1 MSDEAYKSIRDF
13 VQEAKMKSR
22 KAWKRAGREVRDLTN
37 REPNEISNNIV
48 DSFEQIDILPGD
60 EVPTEELL
68 TKRLTELKKDMDSNE
83 KEILRRQVSELM
95 GLEERNNSLEV
106 ENQRLLKLLTDKK
119 QTLPEITIS
128 Q

>member
-1 MSDEAYKSIRDF
+1 
-13 VQEAKMKSR
+13 
-22 KAWKRAGREVRDLTN
+22 
-37 REPNEISNNIV
+37 
-48 DSFEQIDILPGD
+48 
-60 EVPTEELL
+60 
-68 TKRLTELKKDMDSNE
+68 MDSNE